1 VIDTPYSRWREFDR
15 SEPPSHLE
23 VHFRG
28 GIEDGYTL
36 HTRPEHWLPDRHDL
50 AAESM
55 RGQRKLTLVFD
66 DERDA
71 YVWQEAPAW
80 LGVVSVPHDV
90 ARPAGAP
97 DTSDDGEDD
106 TEVGEPAIRVR
117 VTLRGRLLAQT
128 AASVPE
134 EILAIGI
141 PELRDAAMSEWGT
154 RLRGDFRAMVQH
166 MLDGR
171 GNGET
176 IDADEAEFDEEV
188 LGDR

>member
-1 VIDTPYSRWREFDR
+1 
-15 SEPPSHLE
+15 
-23 VHFRG
+23 
-28 GIEDGYTL
+28 
-36 HTRPEHWLPDRHDL
+36 
-50 AAESM
+50 
-55 RGQRKLTLVFD
+55 
-66 DERDA
+66 
-71 YVWQEAPAW
+71 
-80 LGVVSVPHDV
+80 
-90 ARPAGAP
+90 
-97 DTSDDGEDD
+97 
-106 TEVGEPAIRVR
+106 VR